1 MTIKTRPLGS
11 AWASGGRGSPNMD
24 AGLHLSNIFHD
35 QGINVGGPTFE
46 TNTMLIETQRPFVGL
61 KPAA

>member
-1 MTIKTRPLGS
+1 V
-11 AWASGGRGSPNMD
+11 ASS
-24 AGLHLSNIFHD
+24 IFPD